1 MTIDEVGG
9 KTRKVG
15 LSKFSIFVF
24 LEFVLSSV
32 CFTVIVLVLLCLS
45 DQLIIVVTWVNL
57 MGWAGQGQ
65 CTDLASWPLNK
76 MYMLLLVVSDFVYP
90 ELMLF
95 SCIS

>member
-1 MTIDEVGG
+1 MTIDDVGG
-9 KTRKVG
+9 KPRKVG

-32 CFTVIVLVLLCLS
+32 CFIVIVLVLLCLS

-76 MYMLLLVVSDFVYP
+76 MYMLLLVVSDFLQTNP
-90 ELMLF
+90 SWF
-95 SCIS
+95 SRY